1 MKDGGAEDVIHVKL
15 GRVRDSM
22 AISLPATTQ
31 LYGTD
36 GIIRFIGTLPETK
49 NGKVYVFLI
58 VDLFSRHAEGYA
70 MTKDKKTARGCAS
83 DLAGNEEW

>member
-1 MKDGGAEDVIHVKL
+1 MVDQMLYLSSYEECAKYHA
-15 GRVRDSM
+15 M
-22 AISLPATTQ
+22 AIGLSATTQ
-31 LYGTD
+31 SPWTD

-49 NGKVYVFLI
+49 NGNVYVFLI